1 MSVAAEPVRLDF
13 DDYVRYT
20 EAHSDS
26 AFELLDGA
34 IFKLA
39 PEGDAHLRTRS
50 AIDWVLNRTLD
61 LARYSPWTEASFP
74 APGWFDGPR
83 PDNFVSHGPG
93 IVDGVICARPHAT
106 DIALVIEVSSSTRR
120 KDEVRA
126 KLYARLEIPEY
137 WLIDLERA
145 SVVVHRSPGY
155 AESVGHHYAA
165 VKPFGRNADITSTV
179 VDGLTFATN
188 FLLQLA
194 AQS

>member
-1 MSVAAEPVRLDF
+1 MSVATEPVRLDF

-20 EAHSDS
+20 ETHPDS

-50 AIDWVLNRTLD
+50 AIDWLLNRTLD
-61 LARYSPWTEASFP
+61 LARYAPWTQASFP

-93 IVDGVICARPHAT
+93 IVDGVICARPQAT

-120 KDEVRA
+120 KDEARA

-137 WLIDLERA
+137 WLVDLERA
-145 SVVVHRSPGY
+145 SVVVHHSPRH
-155 AESVGHHYAA
+155 AESVGYHYAT
-165 VKPFGRNADITSTV
+165 VNPFGRNADITATV
-179 VDGLTFATN
+179 VDGLTFAAN

>member
-13 DDYVRYT
+13 DDYVHYT
-20 EAHSDS
+20 ETHPDGV
-26 AFELLDGA
+26 FELLDGA

-50 AIDWVLNRTLD
+50 AIDWILNRTLD
-61 LARYSPWTEASFP
+61 FASYTPWTEASFP

-93 IVDGVICARPHAT
+93 IVDGAICARPQAT

-120 KDEVRA
+120 KDEARA
-126 KLYARLEIPEY
+126 KLYARLAIPEY
-137 WLIDLERA
+137 WLVDLERA
-145 SVVVHRSPGY
+145 SVVVHRSPGHTEPIGY
-155 AESVGHHYAA
+155 HYAS
-165 VKPFGRNADITSTV
+165 VTPFGRNADITSTV
-179 VDGLTFATN
+179 VNGLTFATS

-194 AQS
+194 SQS

>member
-20 EAHSDS
+20 ETHPDG
-26 AFELLDGA
+26 AFELLNGA

-39 PEGDAHLRTRS
+39 LEGDAHLRTRS
-50 AIDWVLNRTLD
+50 AIDLILNRTRD
-61 LARYSPWTEASFP
+61 LPRYTPWTEASFP

-93 IVDGVICARPHAT
+93 IVNGVICARPQAT

-120 KDEVRA
+120 KDEARA
-126 KLYARLEIPEY
+126 KLYARLKITEY

-145 SVVVHRSPGY
+145 AVVVHRSPVHAEQIGDSY
-155 AESVGHHYAA
+155 ATVT
-165 VKPFGRNADITSTV
+165 PFGRDDRITSTA
-179 VDGLTFATN
+179 VDGLTFETS

-194 AQS
+194 MQ